1 MYRFGLVFVLLC
13 LTFSAQADKFVIT
26 QKNLK
31 FSNPLKVIHPGD
43 QIVFTNKD
51 NISHNIVSLTSGFQF
66 DLGVLPSGAS
76 KAVTFKNSGV
86 ADIQCTIHPNMK
98 MTLFVF

>member
-1 MYRFGLVFVLLC
+1 MSRLILVIVLMC
-13 LTFSAQADKFVIT
+13 SAFSAHADQFVIT
-26 QKNLK
+26 QKNLA

-43 QIVFTNKD
+43 QIIFTNKD

-76 KAVTFKNSGV
+76 KTVTFKNAGV